1 MFKRGR
7 WQHNKQGGSKSA
19 IPRLSKTYAVRVGRA
34 ALALLCHEFDLSAGH
49 VRLVTEHEEKSVHGR
64 ASQRGKDFWQ
74 RRRIIVP

>member
-7 WQHNKQGGSKSA
+7 WQHNNREAGKSA
-19 IPRLSKTYAVRVGRA
+19 IPRLVKPTPLGVGRA

-64 ASQRGKDFWQ
+64 ASQREKTLG
-74 RRRIIVP
+74 RGGGL